1 MKKHLLTRIGRE
13 IDKNRV
19 VKMINNKLGKI
30 NHFLD
35 EKFES
40 KEKMSINMKDWSIK
54 KKWSPFERKLMK
66 VAS

>member
-1 MKKHLLTRIGRE
+1 
-13 IDKNRV
+13 
-19 VKMINNKLGKI
+19 MINNKLGKI